1 MRGSLSLPPRLGA
14 PGDHG
19 VVTLHQIPLAYTQ
32 QVQDFRSQ
40 GPATL
45 YLHTT
50 GNGQLELQVTPG
62 GQIKGVLQGQTA
74 KIIRQVRQGEQVLEG
89 VEVPPLFLS
98 SQVSSARPQAHWE
111 FPSLHLHGQGTSI
124 ELTQVDVYRTPSH
137 IDLSGTLQVH
147 LASEVSYGVTVGV
160 LPAAFELRDTV
171 DLAGRAGFR
180 IPVIGPIEPRH
191 ISYAGEVRLQ
201 NLLFEG
207 DTSESLTA
215 RLNLEQGR
223 LTIETARADM
233 LDGEMR
239 IASASFVD
247 LQGPVHD
254 FDVHV
259 VAKDLQL
266 QVHSGKRVA
275 LSRFL
280 FLLAPLFIIE
290 PKRNEPASM
299 AGTLVAEMALSGSF
313 SGESG
318 WSKAV
323 NGEGFFRIA
332 EGAILGSTLVGG
344 LTTKAVTLPW
354 NMVHNTLTGLFAA
367 DSRVGSEIASLGQKA
382 FVFGT
387 IESPI
392 QVRAGAVHLQPN
404 FEVRSPEFSM
414 LINGYST
421 LEGDLDY
428 RVRTDLIERLRFGSI
443 TNLPN
448 QMPII
453 GDFIRSINPFTLLEG
468 IELEATMQGNAFRKN
483 AEGKI
488 DLNVHTSIL
497 R

>member
-1 MRGSLSLPPRLGA
+1 LAHLSKPTPSAASTPLKLPALLNRRFDVTLTGGQLHMGDDGSTYRFALHAGSLSLTEAPWQWQFALSGPTDAALTVDGELHHLVSTEPLVGHAEVNISQLDLAVLTSLLPLHAAWQPRGR
-14 PGDHG
+14 
-19 VVTLHQIPLAYTQ
+19 IQ
-32 QVQDFRSQ
+32 QVQARLVFEGIQ
-40 GPATL
+40 GVNIMA
-45 YLHTT
+45 
-50 GNGQLELQVTPG
+50 G
-62 GQIKGVLQGQTA
+62 
-74 KIIRQVRQGEQVLEG
+74 
-89 VEVPPLFLS
+89 
-98 SQVSSARPQAHWE
+98 
-111 FPSLHLHGQGTSI
+111 
-124 ELTQVDVYRTPSH
+124 
-137 IDLSGTLQVH
+137 
-147 LASEVSYGVTVGV
+147 LASEVSYGVTMGV

-171 DLAGRAGFR
+171 DLAGRAGLR

-280 FLLAPLFIIE
+280 FWLAPLFIIE

-443 TNLPN
+443 TSLPN
-448 QMPII
+448 QLPII
-453 GDFIRSINPFTLLEG
+453 GDVIRSINPFTLLEG

-483 AEGKI
+483 AEAKI